1 MTGPVILVVGA
12 RPNFMK
18 IAPIHAELAKR
29 GIEQILLHTGQHYD
43 ENMSKVFFDDLGM
56 PQPDIYLGIG
66 SGSHATQT
74 AKVMVE
80 FEKVCKEN
88 NPSMVVVVGD
98 VNSTVACSMVCAK
111 EWIPCA
117 HVEAGLRSFDR
128 EMPEEINRLV
138 TDAIADYLLTPSPD
152 GDENLRNEGV
162 AEDRIKRVGNV
173 MIDSLFNN
181 LERAKASTIHS
192 DLGIEKGNYGVLTL
206 HRPSNVDDKDA
217 FIGILDALEQIGE
230 RIPLVFPLHPRTKN
244 RAEQFGLTQRLES
257 IPNIVLTGPAGYLD
271 FVALMA
277 ESKIVLTDSG
287 GLQEETTAL
296 GIPCLTLR
304 ENTERPVTVTEGTN
318 TIVGND
324 TQVILDAANVV
335 LDNGGKAGR
344 IPELWDGKT
353 AQRIADIIEEVNLRS
368 VELGKSHFPI
378 DLGVLTAIR
387 QLTPLGSTIEC
398 DRPYQKG
405 SGKKWNKQAN
415 KRIQGIFN

>member
-18 IAPIHAELAKR
+18 IAPIHAELARR
-29 GIEQILLHTGQHYD
+29 GIAQILLHTGQHYD

-56 PQPDIYLGIG
+56 PEPDIYLGIG

-80 FEKVCKEN
+80 FEKVCNEHK
-88 NPSMVVVVGD
+88 PSMVIVVGD

-128 EMPEEINRLV
+128 EMPEEINRLI
-138 TDAIADYLLTPSPD
+138 TDAIADLLLTPSPD
-152 GDENLRNEGV
+152 GDENLRKEGV
-162 AEDRIKRVGNV
+162 AEERIKRVGNI

-181 LERAKASTIHS
+181 LERSKSSTIHA
-192 DLGIEKGNYGVLTL
+192 DLGLEKGTYGVLTL
-206 HRPSNVDDKDA
+206 HRPSNVDEKDA
-217 FIGILDALEQIGE
+217 FMRIITALEQIGE
-230 RIPLVFPLHPRTKN
+230 RIPLVFPLHPRTRI
-244 RAEQFGLTQRLES
+244 RAEEFGLTERLES

-277 ESKIVLTDSG
+277 ESKLVLTDSG

-304 ENTERPVTVTEGTN
+304 ENTERPITVTEGTN
-318 TIVGND
+318 TIVGNATD
-324 TQVILDAANVV
+324 VILDAANNI

-344 IPELWDGKT
+344 IPDLWDGHT
-353 AQRIADIIEEVNLRS
+353 AERIADIIE
-368 VELGKSHFPI
+368 
-378 DLGVLTAIR
+378 GVI
-387 QLTPLGSTIEC
+387 
-398 DRPYQKG
+398 
-405 SGKKWNKQAN
+405 SGD
-415 KRIQGIFN
+415 

>member
-18 IAPIHAELAKR
+18 IAPIHAELERR
-29 GIEQILLHTGQHYD
+29 GISQILLHTGQHYD

-66 SGSHATQT
+66 SGTHATQT

-80 FEKVCKEN
+80 FEKVCHEHK
-88 NPSMVVVVGD
+88 PSMVVVVGD
-98 VNSTVACSMVCAK
+98 VNSTVACTMVCAK

-138 TDAIADYLLTPSPD
+138 TDAIADLLLTPSPD
-152 GDENLRNEGV
+152 GDENLRKEGV
-162 AEDRIKRVGNV
+162 AEERIKFVGNI

-181 LERAKASTIHS
+181 LERAKSSTIHTK
-192 DLGIEKGNYGVLTL
+192 LGIDKGSYGVLTL
-206 HRPSNVDDKDA
+206 HRPSNVDDKEA
-217 FIGILDALEQIGE
+217 FKRILDALEQIGE
-230 RIPLVFPLHPRTKN
+230 QIPLVFPLHPRTRA
-244 RAEQFGLTQRLES
+244 RAEEFGLTARLES

-277 ESKIVLTDSG
+277 GSKLVLTDSG

-304 ENTERPVTVTEGTN
+304 ENTERPITVTEGTN
-318 TIVGND
+318 TIVGNS
-324 TQVILDAANVV
+324 TQAILDAANDILV
-335 LDNGGKAGR
+335 NGGKVGR
-344 IPELWDGKT
+344 IPELWDGHT
-353 AQRIADIIEEVNLRS
+353 AERIADIIGDVISE
-368 VELGKSHFPI
+368 
-378 DLGVLTAIR
+378 D
-387 QLTPLGSTIEC
+387 
-398 DRPYQKG
+398 
-405 SGKKWNKQAN
+405 
-415 KRIQGIFN
+415 

>member
-1 MTGPVILVVGA
+1 
-12 RPNFMK
+12 
-18 IAPIHAELAKR
+18 
-29 GIEQILLHTGQHYD
+29 
-43 ENMSKVFFDDLGM
+43 
-56 PQPDIYLGIG
+56 
-66 SGSHATQT
+66 
-74 AKVMVE
+74 
-80 FEKVCKEN
+80 
-88 NPSMVVVVGD
+88 
-98 VNSTVACSMVCAK
+98 
-111 EWIPCA
+111 
-117 HVEAGLRSFDR
+117 
-128 EMPEEINRLV
+128 MPEEINRLI

-162 AEDRIKRVGNV
+162 AEERIKRVGNV

-217 FIGILDALEQIGE
+217 FIGILDALEKIGE

-287 GLQEETTAL
+287 GLHEETTAL

-324 TQVILDAANVV
+324 TQVILDAANDV

-344 IPELWDGKT
+344 IPDLWDGKT
-353 AQRIADIIEEVNLRS
+353 AARIADII
-368 VELGKSHFPI
+368 
-378 DLGVLTAIR
+378 
-387 QLTPLGSTIEC
+387 
-398 DRPYQKG
+398 YQVI
-405 SGKKWNKQAN
+405 SED
-415 KRIQGIFN
+415 

>member
-29 GIEQILLHTGQHYD
+29 DIEQILLHTGQHYD

-80 FEKVCKEN
+80 FEKVCKEHK
-88 NPSMVVVVGD
+88 PSMVVVVGD
-98 VNSTVACSMVCAK
+98 VNSTVLVAWCVRKNGFLALTLRL
-111 EWIPCA
+111 
-117 HVEAGLRSFDR
+117 GLRSFDR

-217 FIGILDALEQIGE
+217 FIGILEALEKIGE

-296 GIPCLTLR
+296 GIPCLTLKR
-304 ENTERPVTVTEGTN
+304 KHRTT
-318 TIVGND
+318 
-324 TQVILDAANVV
+324 
-335 LDNGGKAGR
+335 
-344 IPELWDGKT
+344 
-353 AQRIADIIEEVNLRS
+353 
-368 VELGKSHFPI
+368 SHCYRRNEH
-378 DLGVLTAIR
+378 DCR
-387 QLTPLGSTIEC
+387 
-398 DRPYQKG
+398 
-405 SGKKWNKQAN
+405 
-415 KRIQGIFN
+415 

>member
-18 IAPIHAELAKR
+18 IAPIYNELKAR
-29 GIEQILLHTGQHYD
+29 GVSQILLHTGQHYD

-80 FEKVCKEN
+80 FEKVCKEH
-88 NPSMVVVVGD
+88 NPSMVIVVGD

-128 EMPEEINRLV
+128 EMPEEINRLI

-162 AEDRIKRVGNV
+162 SEERIKRVGNV

-181 LERAKASTIHS
+181 LERSKNSTIHS
-192 DLGIEKGNYGVLTL
+192 ELNIEKGNYGVLTL
-206 HRPSNVDDKDA
+206 HRPSNVDEKDA
-217 FIGILDALEQIGE
+217 FTGIIGALEEIGSK
-230 RIPLVFPLHPRTKN
+230 IPLVFPLHPRTMS
-244 RAEQFGLTQRLES
+244 RAEQFGLTKRLES
-257 IPNIVLTGPAGYLD
+257 IPNIVLTAPAGYLD
-271 FVALMA
+271 FIALMA
-277 ESKIVLTDSG
+277 ESKLVLTDSG

-304 ENTERPVTVTEGTN
+304 ENTERPITVTEGTN

-324 TQVILDAANVV
+324 PQVIIDAAIEIIE
-335 LDNGGKAGR
+335 NGGKAGR

-353 AQRIADIIEEVNLRS
+353 AARIADIIE
-368 VELGKSHFPI
+368 K
-378 DLGVLTAIR
+378 
-387 QLTPLGSTIEC
+387 TI
-398 DRPYQKG
+398 Q
-405 SGKKWNKQAN
+405 
-415 KRIQGIFN
+415 